1 MSDLPS
7 GPKTYH
13 RPRGPEPSFSI
24 ETSTHQLPRNPTYQ
38 ERSKQSPNRQHD
50 EVEARTDPYL
60 IARYLQ
66 SRAHE
71 EEEEKKKK
79 KREEEEE
86 EKKKKEKEKKKKK
99 KREEEEEE
107 KKKKK
112 EKEKKFCLAYHLHGS
127 RVSSDGRVTSQS
139 SLAEAIKQDSS
150 ILQDLRMDEKKEDP
164 LALDEKDVRRDGA
177 GKLIVAEEI
186 QTGRVR
192 WPAMKLY
199 FSNFGGVPLWSLVMF
214 SLVIVAC
221 LNMLQTWFLGRWA
234 RQYALKPPN
243 QVNVSW
249 YLAVYA
255 GYIIVVTTIA
265 WFSSRFGS
273 NPARPASGPRQ
284 RGLRQS
290 PSLGS

>member
-71 EEEEKKKK
+71 EEEE
-79 KREEEEE
+79 
-86 EKKKKEKEKKKKK
+86 KKKK

-243 QVNVSW
+243 QVNVSCHQQT
-249 YLAVYA
+249 
-255 GYIIVVTTIA
+255 YIPLGQLGNTWA
-265 WFSSRFGS
+265 WGNLGSEFPQVGEQPKWIQVCPSREAASS
-273 NPARPASGPRQ
+273 NPK
-284 RGLRQS
+284 
-290 PSLGS
+290 